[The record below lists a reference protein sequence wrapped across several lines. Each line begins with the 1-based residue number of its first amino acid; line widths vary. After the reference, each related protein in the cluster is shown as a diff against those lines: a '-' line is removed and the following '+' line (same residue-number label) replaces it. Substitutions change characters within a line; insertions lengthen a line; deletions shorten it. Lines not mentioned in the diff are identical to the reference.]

1 LNVEE
6 DEAGRLKRFRGRFG
20 RGWDAEAVTGAEE
33 VRDGEEALTPEESE
47 DSLLDLISNY
57 GNEAEAEGKAAGK
70 KEEAKSSGKGKGG
83 QK

>member
-1 LNVEE
+1 
-6 DEAGRLKRFRGRFG
+6 
-20 RGWDAEAVTGAEE
+20 
-33 VRDGEEALTPEESE
+33 VRDGEEALAPEESE

>member
-1 LNVEE
+1 M
-6 DEAGRLKRFRGRFG
+6 
-20 RGWDAEAVTGAEE
+20 
-33 VRDGEEALTPEESE
+33 RDGEEALAPEESQ

-57 GNEAEAEGKAAGK
+57 GNEADADGKAAGK

>member
-1 LNVEE
+1 
-6 DEAGRLKRFRGRFG
+6 
-20 RGWDAEAVTGAEE
+20 
-33 VRDGEEALTPEESE
+33 VRDGEEALAPEESE

-70 KEEAKSSGKGKGG
+70 KEEAKPSGKGKGG